1 MVAWIDGVSLYDSG
15 QASLLAGW
23 LQYPDWQCSLGGFC
37 RSSKQLRERLM
48 PLISQPFEALPA
60 ANAL

>member
-15 QASLLAGW
+15 QASLLAGR
-23 LQYPDWQCSLGGFC
+23 LQYPDWQCSLGGFY
-37 RSSKQLRERLM
+37 RSSKQLREV